1 MQRRNKAGGIID
13 RRFGENDPTMTPEEK
28 MLERFTKEKQKRV
41 RGGDIFNLDGD
52 EGQLTHFGKSLG
64 GEDFDAGNE
73 MMLSDDEMLEK
84 RLKKRRLDE
93 DAEAGSGSEDET
105 RPERKKSKTEVM
117 KEVIAKSKLHKYERQ
132 KAKEDDE
139 VEREKLDA
147 QMTDIWALLG
157 RQQPSRISGP
167 GTGANMEPVPGRD
180 EPKSEIDT
188 NINPDRLSQ
197 MEGKED
203 AKYDARVREM
213 VYDKRSQPAERTKTA
228 EEKALEESER
238 LRKLEEARQRRMR
251 GEEDS
256 EDERVA
262 GDGGGDDELE
272 FGDAAGYGLGRGIP
286 EAVLP
291 DRTEN
296 PDELLDGDYEVSEDG
311 YVDVDEDGIVGGS
324 GAEFSDDFDD
334 EGEIEVG
341 SDDEEDD
348 FLADLMPGKKGPGGV
363 VLDLSRPPRDEGVD
377 KLAFTF
383 SCPQTLEEMLE
394 ITKDIP
400 VTDLPTVVQRIR
412 VLHHPKLHAENKTK
426 LAEFSSVLL
435 EHIIYT
441 ANLTP
446 ASPPFVPLETLIRHL
461 HVLSKSYPERVAAAF
476 RTHLTDLHSHRTTD
490 ELTAGDLV
498 LLTAIGTIFP
508 TSDHFHQVV
517 TPAMIV
523 ICKWLGQVPPAS
535 LERLGMGTYLV
546 TLCVQYQKLSKR
558 FVPEAINYV
567 LQALSL
573 LAPTPQTPLP
583 GNFPYHESTEGLKMG
598 KAKGWTVRKMKF
610 ADIFGEREEGQK
622 QDTEHVLMYTLLDL
636 LEELA
641 ALWAGKKAFTEVFQP
656 AAEVVAHLLS
666 KECKGKFSQ
675 DLKVALLFFGLCA
688 LTRLSNITPTLAE
701 KTHEHPR
708 CPHRISHPCPALS
721 PPTRAPPSPS
731 PRNQDVYSEIRGV
744 VQRRQAL
751 IRSGQGPGA
760 AVEAEGGTQAREEG
774 RVEGA
779 EKG

>member
-1 MQRRNKAGGIID
+1 MQRRGKAGGIVD

-28 MLERFTKEKQKRV
+28 MLERFTKEKQKRA
-41 RGGDIFNLDGD
+41 RGGDIFNIDGD

-64 GEDFDAGNE
+64 GDDFEAGNE
-73 MMLSDDEMLEK
+73 IMLSDDEILEK
-84 RLKKRRLDE
+84 RLKKRRLDPE
-93 DAEAGSGSEDET
+93 DEDENAERGTGSDDET
-105 RPERKKSKTEVM
+105 RPERKKSKAEVM

-132 KAKEDDE
+132 KAKEEDDE
-139 VEREKLDA
+139 EREKLDA

-167 GTGANMEPVPGRD
+167 GTGANMEPVPGRE
-180 EPKSEIDT
+180 EPKNDVDT
-188 NINPDRLSQ
+188 SINPDRLSQ

-203 AKYDARVREM
+203 AKYDTRVREM

-228 EEKALEESER
+228 EEKVLEESER
-238 LRKLEEARQRRMR
+238 LRKQEEARQRRMR

-256 EDERVA
+256 EDERTA
-262 GDGGGDDELE
+262 GDRDRDGDGDGDDELE
-272 FGDAAGYGLGRGIP
+272 LGDAAGYGLGRGIP

-291 DRTEN
+291 DRVGEN

-311 YVDVDEDGIVGGS
+311 YIDVDEDGVVDGS
-324 GAEFSDDFDD
+324 GAEFSDDFD
-334 EGEIEVG
+334 EEEEAEVG
-341 SDDEEDD
+341 SDDDDDDDD
-348 FLADLMPGKKGPGGV
+348 FLADLMSGNNGPGGA
-363 VLDLSRPPRDEGVD
+363 VLGLSKPQGDSKVD

-383 SCPQTLEEMLE
+383 PCPQTHEEMLE

-400 VTDLPTVVQRIR
+400 ETDLPTVVQRIR

-446 ASPPFVPLETLIRHL
+446 ASPPFAPLETLIRHL
-461 HVLSKSYPERVAAAF
+461 HALSKSYPERVAAAF
-476 RTHLTDLHSHRTTD
+476 RTQLTDLHSNRTAD
-490 ELTAGDLV
+490 DLTAGDLI

-517 TPAMIV
+517 TPAMIT
-523 ICKWLGQVPPAS
+523 ICKWLGQAPPVS

-573 LAPTPQTPLP
+573 LAPMPQTLLP
-583 GNFPYHESTEGLKMG
+583 GDFPYHESAEGLRMG
-598 KAKGWTVRKMKF
+598 KAKGWAVRKMVF
-610 ADIFGEREEGQK
+610 ADMFGEREGERRK
-622 QDTEHVLMYTLLDL
+622 DTECALVYTLLCL

-641 ALWAGKKAFTEVFQP
+641 ALWTGKKAFTEVFQP

-666 KECKGKFSQ
+666 KECRGRLSRE
-675 DLKVALLFFGLCA
+675 LKVGCVLAPGL
-688 LTRLSNITPTLAE
+688 
-701 KTHEHPR
+701 R
-708 CPHRISHPCPALS
+708 C
-721 PPTRAPPSPS
+721 
-731 PRNQDVYSEIRGV
+731 
-744 VQRRQAL
+744 
-751 IRSGQGPGA
+751 RSII
-760 AVEAEGGTQAREEG
+760 
-774 RVEGA
+774 
-779 EKG
+779 

>member
-1 MQRRNKAGGIID
+1 MQRRNKVGGIID

-52 EGQLTHFGKSLG
+52 EDQLTHFGKSLG
-64 GEDFDAGNE
+64 GDDFDAGNE
-73 MMLSDDEMLEK
+73 MMLSDDDMLEK

-93 DAEAGSGSEDET
+93 DTEMGSESEDET
-105 RPERKKSKTEVM
+105 RPERKKSKAEVM

-132 KAKEDDE
+132 KAKENDE
-139 VEREKLDA
+139 EEREKLDA

-167 GTGANMEPVPGRD
+167 GTDANMEPIPGRD
-180 EPKSEIDT
+180 EPKNETDT
-188 NINPDRLSQ
+188 NINPDRMSQ

-262 GDGGGDDELE
+262 GDGDGDDELE

-291 DRTEN
+291 ERPDN

-311 YVDVDEDGIVGGS
+311 YVDVDEDGVVDGS
-324 GAEFSDDFDD
+324 GAELSDDFD
-334 EGEIEVG
+334 EGEVEADSG
-341 SDDEEDD
+341 DDDEDD
-348 FLADLMPGKKGPGGV
+348 FLVDVMPSKSGPGGV
-363 VLDLSRPPRDEGVD
+363 VLGLPRPRGDRSVD
-377 KLAFTF
+377 KQLAFTF
-383 SCPQTLEEMLE
+383 PCPKTHEEMLE
-394 ITKDIP
+394 ITKEIP
-400 VTDLPTVVQRIR
+400 VADLPTVVQRIR

-446 ASPPFVPLETLIRHL
+446 VSPPFAPLETLIRHL
-461 HVLSKSYPERVAAAF
+461 HALSKSYPERVAAAF
-476 RTHLTDLHSHRTTD
+476 RTHLTNLHSNRTAD
-490 ELTAGDLV
+490 DLTAGDLI

-523 ICKWLGQVPPAS
+523 ICKWLGQAPPAS

-558 FVPEAINYV
+558 FIPEAINYV

-583 GNFPYHESTEGLKMG
+583 GNFPYHESAEGLRMG
-598 KAKGWTVRKMKF
+598 KGKGWAVRKMTF
-610 ADIFGEREEGQK
+610 ADIFGEMDGGRK
-622 QDTEHVLMYTLLDL
+622 QDTEHVLVYTLLCL
-636 LEELA
+636 LEQLV
-641 ALWAGKKAFTEVFQP
+641 ALWAGKKGFLEVFQP

-666 KECKGKFSQ
+666 KECKGKLGRN
-675 DLKVALLFFGLCA
+675 LKVSLLFLVYTLSLDC
-688 LTRLSNITPTLAE
+688 LT
-701 KTHEHPR
+701 
-708 CPHRISHPCPALS
+708 
-721 PPTRAPPSPS
+721 
-731 PRNQDVYSEIRGV
+731 
-744 VQRRQAL
+744 
-751 IRSGQGPGA
+751 
-760 AVEAEGGTQAREEG
+760 
-774 RVEGA
+774 
-779 EKG
+779 

>member
-41 RGGDIFNLDGD
+41 RGGDIFNIDGD
-52 EGQLTHFGKSLG
+52 EDQLTHFGKSLG
-64 GEDFDAGNE
+64 GDDFDAGNE
-73 MMLSDDEMLEK
+73 MMLSDDDMLEK

-93 DAEAGSGSEDET
+93 DAETGSDPDEET
-105 RPERKKSKTEVM
+105 RPERKKSKAEVM

-139 VEREKLDA
+139 EEREKLDA

-157 RQQPSRISGP
+157 RQQLSRISGP

-180 EPKSEIDT
+180 EPKDESNT

-203 AKYDARVREM
+203 AKYDSRVREM
-213 VYDKRSQPAERTKTA
+213 VFDKRSQPAERTKTA
-228 EEKALEESER
+228 EEKVLEESER

-251 GEEDS
+251 GDEDS
-256 EDERVA
+256 EDERPE
-262 GDGGGDDELE
+262 GDAGGDDELE

-286 EAVLP
+286 VAVLP
-291 DRTEN
+291 DRTGDN

-311 YVDVDEDGIVGGS
+311 YVDVDEDGVVGGS
-324 GAEFSDDFDD
+324 GAESSDDFDQD
-334 EGEIEVG
+334 EEVEAG
-341 SDDEEDD
+341 SGDDEEDD
-348 FLADLMPGKKGPGGV
+348 FLADLIPSKNG
-363 VLDLSRPPRDEGVD
+363 PRDSVLELPKPREDSKAD

-383 SCPQTLEEMLE
+383 PCPQTHEEMLE

-400 VTDLPTVVQRIR
+400 VTDVPTVVQRIR

-441 ANLTP
+441 ANLAP
-446 ASPPFVPLETLIRHL
+446 ASPPFAPLETLIRHL
-461 HVLSKSYPERVAAAF
+461 HALSKSYPERVAAAF
-476 RTHLTDLHSHRTTD
+476 RTHLTDLHSNRTTG

-498 LLTAIGTIFP
+498 LFTAIGTIFP

-523 ICKWLGQVPPAS
+523 ICKWLGQVPPTS
-535 LERLGMGTYLV
+535 IELLGMGTYLV

-558 FVPEAINYV
+558 FVPEAINYI

-573 LAPTPQTPLP
+573 LAPVPQTPLP
-583 GNFPYHESTEGLKMG
+583 GYFPYHESAEGLRMRKI
-598 KAKGWTVRKMKF
+598 KGWTVRKMTF
-610 ADIFGEREEGQK
+610 ADIFGEREGEQR
-622 QDTEHVLMYTLLDL
+622 QDTEHALVYTLLCL
-636 LEELA
+636 LEELL
-641 ALWAGKKAFTEVFQP
+641 ALWAGKKAFTEVFEP
-656 AAEVVAHLLS
+656 AAEVVAHLLG
-666 KECKGKFSQ
+666 KGKLSKS
-675 DLKVALLFFGLCA
+675 LKVSYTTPSGSHFVA
-688 LTRLSNITPTLAE
+688 RLSNIT
-701 KTHEHPR
+701 HPPR
-708 CPHRISHPCPALS
+708 RINLKPPKLSSTRISPVPVSPAARLS
-721 PPTRAPPSPS
+721 STTTVPSQSKRISRNSRSHTTPTSART
-731 PRNQDVYSEIRGV
+731 IRT
-744 VQRRQAL
+744 RTECSW
-751 IRSGQGPGA
+751 RS
-760 AVEAEGGTQAREEG
+760 
-774 RVEGA
+774 
-779 EKG
+779 

>member
-52 EGQLTHFGKSLG
+52 EDQLTHFGKSLG
-64 GEDFDAGNE
+64 GDDFDAGNE
-73 MMLSDDEMLEK
+73 MMLSDDDMLEK
-84 RLKKRRLDE
+84 RLKKRRLDG
-93 DAEAGSGSEDET
+93 DAETGSGSDEET
-105 RPERKKSKTEVM
+105 RPERKKSKAEVM

-139 VEREKLDA
+139 EEREKLDA

-180 EPKSEIDT
+180 DPKNEADT
-188 NINPDRLSQ
+188 KINPDRLSQ

-238 LRKLEEARQRRMR
+238 LLKLEQARQRRMR
-251 GEEDS
+251 GEIDS
-256 EDERVA
+256 EDERADVDA
-262 GDGGGDDELE
+262 GGDDELE

-291 DRTEN
+291 DRTGDN

-311 YVDVDEDGIVGGS
+311 YVDVDEDGVVDGS
-324 GAEFSDDFDD
+324 VAEFSDDFDED
-334 EGEIEVG
+334 EEVEV
-341 SDDEEDD
+341 SSEDEDEDD
-348 FLADLMPGKKGPGGV
+348 FLADLMPSKNGPGNV
-363 VLDLSRPPRDEGVD
+363 ILDLSKMQENSKAE

-383 SCPQTLEEMLE
+383 PCPQTHEEMLE
-394 ITKDIP
+394 ITKGIA

-441 ANLTP
+441 ANLAP
-446 ASPPFVPLETLIRHL
+446 ASPPFAPLETLIRHL
-461 HVLSKSYPERVAAAF
+461 HALSKSYPERVAAAF
-476 RTHLTDLHSHRTTD
+476 RTHLTDLHSNRTAD
-490 ELTAGDLV
+490 DLTAGDLV
-498 LLTAIGTIFP
+498 LFTAIGTIFP

-523 ICKWLGQVPPAS
+523 ICKWLGQVPPTS
-535 LERLGMGTYLV
+535 IERLGMGTYLV
-546 TLCVQYQKLSKR
+546 TLCMQYQKLSKR
-558 FVPEAINYV
+558 FIPEAINYV

-573 LAPTPQTPLP
+573 LAPASQALLP
-583 GNFPYHESTEGLKMG
+583 GNFPYHESAEGLRMG
-598 KAKGWTVRKMKF
+598 EAKGWVARKMTF
-610 ADIFGEREEGQK
+610 ADIFGERVGERR
-622 QDTEHVLMYTLLDL
+622 QDTEHALVYTLLCL
-636 LEELA
+636 LEGLV
-641 ALWAGKKAFTEVFQP
+641 ALWAGKKAFTEVFEP
-656 AAEVVAHLLS
+656 ATEVVTHLLG
-666 KECKGKFSQ
+666 KECKHKLSR
-675 DLKVALLFFGLCA
+675 DLKVGYTALFGL
-688 LTRLSNITPTLAE
+688 
-701 KTHEHPR
+701 
-708 CPHRISHPCPALS
+708 
-721 PPTRAPPSPS
+721 RAC
-731 PRNQDVYSEIRGV
+731 
-744 VQRRQAL
+744 
-751 IRSGQGPGA
+751 RSI
-760 AVEAEGGTQAREEG
+760 V
-774 RVEGA
+774 
-779 EKG
+779 